1 VATRIRIAA
10 AACLVVSGL
19 FVSGVG
25 AAVALADPEA
35 AQSDDTGDA
44 PADPTGVDTPP
55 PPSEEPTATATAPK
69 PTSQVGDGRG
79 GSPRDGVETTRT
91 PEASSKQSTPSATP
105 SSQSAATPTTTP
117 GSTLPLDES
126 QPPGDADDPEEHP
139 GWQWWP
145 WCWPT
150 PRGPGLP
157 PGTGT
162 GSGTGGGG
170 GGGVPRSP
178 ALPVVPADPTVD
190 VVTGLATAAAQLPL
204 VPLALPAIVAPLGA
218 GAGGGSGVGGPGVAP
233 GPSAPRSSGGV
244 PGAAPPP
251 RAREQNRPAFSAGN
265 GTMPAT
271 YRAGYGQ
278 YLRTAGLGEM
288 AAVAVPGVTG
298 ILVLTLAGGVLG
310 FRQARSGH
318 AVRANGTARFIG

>member
-1 VATRIRIAA
+1 MATRIRLAA
-10 AACLVVSGL
+10 AACLMASGL
-19 FVSGVG
+19 FTSGAG
-25 AAVALADPEA
+25 AALALADPEA
-35 AQSDDTGDA
+35 AHSADTGSA
-44 PADPTGVDTPP
+44 PADPTGVDDPASP
-55 PPSEEPTATATAPK
+55 AEQPTATATAPK

-79 GSPRDGVETTRT
+79 GFTRT
-91 PEASSKQSTPSATP
+91 PEVPSKQPAPRASPSPQSDTVPTPSVAAPP
-105 SSQSAATPTTTP
+105 STHTTAPTTTLAEP
-117 GSTLPLDES
+117 AEPAE
-126 QPPGDADDPEEHP
+126 PEEHP

-150 PRGPGLP
+150 PPGPGLP
-157 PGTGT
+157 PGTGSGT
-162 GSGTGGGG
+162 GSGTGG

-204 VPLALPAIVAPLGA
+204 APLALPAIVAPLGV
-218 GAGGGSGVGGPGVAP
+218 GAGGGVGGPGVAP
-233 GPSAPRSSGGV
+233 GPAAPRSSGGA
-244 PGAAPPP
+244 PATAPPP
-251 RAREQNRPAFSAGN
+251 RAREQSPPAFSAGN

-288 AAVAVPGVTG
+288 ATVAVPGVTG

-310 FRQARSGH
+310 FRQARAGR
-318 AVRANGTARFIG
+318 AVRANGTARFMG

>member
-19 FVSGVG
+19 FVGGAG
-25 AAVALADPEA
+25 AALAIADPEPA
-35 AQSDDTGDA
+35 HSDDTGSA
-44 PADPTGVDTPP
+44 PTDPTGVDTPAS
-55 PPSEEPTATATAPK
+55 PSEQPTATATAPK

-79 GSPRDGVETTRT
+79 GSTRT
-91 PEASSKQSTPSATP
+91 PEATSKQITTRATP
-105 SSQSAATPTTTP
+105 SSQSDTAPTPSVAAAPSTQTASPTTTP
-117 GSTLPLDES
+117 DIAP
-126 QPPGDADDPEEHP
+126 DDPEEHP

-150 PRGPGLP
+150 PPGPGLP
-157 PGTGT
+157 PGTGSS
-162 GSGTGGGG
+162 SGTGGGG

-190 VVTGLATAAAQLPL
+190 VVTGLATAAGQLPL
-204 VPLALPAIVAPLGA
+204 VPLALPAVVAPLGV
-218 GAGGGSGVGGPGVAP
+218 GAGGGGVGGPGVAP
-233 GPSAPRSSGGV
+233 GPSAPRSSGGT
-244 PGAAPPP
+244 PRAAPPP
-251 RAREQNRPAFSAGN
+251 RARDQRPPAFSAGN
-265 GTMPAT
+265 GTIPAT

-288 AAVAVPGVTG
+288 AAAAVPGVTG

-310 FRQARSGH
+310 FRQARAGH